1 MQTDRELLELAAKAA
16 GYTIHENGRDVNGLP
31 WYWCDELGDVF
42 DPLHDDGAALRL
54 AAKLRIDIEWDE
66 QPGGRTVE
74 AYQRAGES
82 YFCATEAEAD
92 YRRAIVRAA
101 AGIAQAKEGASNA
114 S

>member
-1 MQTDRELLELAAKAA
+1 MSTQHTHRELLELAAKA
-16 GYTIHENGRDVNGLP
+16 VGLRGCASDINP
-31 WYWCDELGDVF
+31 SGAIAFRVMPGDGSFYYWN
-42 DPLHDDGAALRL
+42 PLDDDGDALRL

-101 AGIAQAKEGASNA
+101 AAIGKALP
-114 S
+114 